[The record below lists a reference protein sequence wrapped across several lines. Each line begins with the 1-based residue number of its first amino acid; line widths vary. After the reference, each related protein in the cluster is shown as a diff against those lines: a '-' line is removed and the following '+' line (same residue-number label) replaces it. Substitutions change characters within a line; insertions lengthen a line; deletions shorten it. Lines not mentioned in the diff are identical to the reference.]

1 MSTAPTEGQKP
12 EEIIEIAPEPAVD
25 QQQEFAPP
33 PAPPAQEAEAEKESN
48 RVHMSPADEK
58 RQELYKRFKRD
69 SENRDVPYHGDHAD
83 PTQMYGA
90 VAAPEPEPEAPA
102 EPAPAPAE
110 PRKIKIKVRQEEREL
125 TEAELIAHAQ
135 KAIAAESYLDDAR
148 KIYEDARRP
157 AASRPHQDEERPAP
171 VAGEQDEPA
180 EPQHPE
186 ADPIEELVQ
195 TLQYGDTKDA
205 AEKLRTTLAKM
216 SDEQSERALWNRLI
230 NDDIRRD
237 AKAVQEFAEKHA
249 DLAKDDD
256 AVAGIRRRVAEGYKA
271 DLIRIGISED
281 RIPDPV
287 KDPERLAQHH
297 RVYKLQG
304 QPVRQVS
311 EILTSARDDW
321 MKKFRPSTQPSQ
333 QPSQNGATRPAVHVD
348 RTERRAAIQQQ
359 PSRATVPPSMQPSQP
374 QAGQRDLSA
383 TVAAMRRARGQPTA

>member
-12 EEIIEIAPEPAVD
+12 EEIIEVAPEPAVD

-33 PAPPAQEAEAEKESN
+33 PAPPAQEAEADKESN

-69 SENRDVPYHGDHAD
+69 GENRDVPYHGDHAD

-102 EPAPAPAE
+102 EPAPAPVE
-110 PRKIKIKVRQEEREL
+110 PRKFKVKVRHEEREL
-125 TEAELIAHAQ
+125 TEQELIAHAQ
-135 KAIAAESYLDDAR
+135 KAIAAETYLDDAR

-157 AASRPHQDEERPAP
+157 ASSRPHQDEERPAP
-171 VAGEQDEPA
+171 AAMEQDDPA

-186 ADPIEELVQ
+186 ADPLEELVE
-195 TLQYGDTKDA
+195 TLQYGDKKDA

-216 SDEQSERALWNRLI
+216 SEEQSERALWSRRI
-230 NDDIRRD
+230 NDDIIRD
-237 AKAVQEFAEKHA
+237 AKTVQEFADKNP

-256 AVAGIRRRVAEGYKA
+256 AVAGIRRRVTEGFRA
-271 DLIRIGISED
+271 DLVKLGIPEA
-281 RIPDPV
+281 RIP
-287 KDPERLAQHH
+287 KEPEQLAQHH
-297 RVYKLQG
+297 RAYKLQG
-304 QPVRQVS
+304 QPVRQIS

-321 MKKFRPSTQPSQ
+321 MKKFRPSTQPSP
-333 QPSQNGATRPAVHVD
+333 QPSQNGAQRPAVHVD
-348 RTERRAAIQQQ
+348 RTERRAAIPQQ